1 MAGHIAGHPD
11 LTIASFSL
19 YFSILITYY
28 AGHRLMQN
36 AGPVSLTLLP
46 AEGHPAWSGLRDF
59 AFTLGEDAAG
69 LAGRLAPG
77 TAAAVGDLVRGMNC
91 YYSNLIEG
99 HDTRPVDI
107 DRALHANF
115 ATEPTRRDLQLEAA
129 AHIAVQTAID
139 TGAIDASQPLSA
151 LVAEIHREFYDRLPD
166 GLRWVEEQRSGRR
179 IEVMPGQWR
188 GGDVTVGAHVA
199 PPADELSSWMARFNE
214 CAPERFGRAERL
226 VAIAAAHHRLLW
238 IHPFADGNGR
248 VARLLS
254 HALVRRA
261 GVGSPL
267 WSVARGLARNVD
279 AYRAYLAR
287 ADAPP
292 QGTLDGRGI
301 LSDGRLA
308 DFCRFF
314 LAACIDQVRFMR
326 ALLAPEALAG
336 RVREFVAAEAAGNRL
351 DGRVQ
356 PLLEQ
361 AVLFGI
367 VPRGDVAHLIGIS
380 ERQARRLVRPLA
392 DRGLLVG
399 AKDAPLR
406 IAFPLGESE
415 RLFPHLW
422 APAGAAIT
430 LDLPPEVNDAL
441 RAPSAE

>member
-1 MAGHIAGHPD
+1 M
-11 LTIASFSL
+11 
-19 YFSILITYY
+19 
-28 AGHRLMQN
+28 RN
-36 AGPVSLTLLP
+36 AGPASLTLLP

-59 AFTLGEDAAG
+59 AFTLGQDAAG

-107 DRALHANF
+107 ERALHADF
-115 ATEPTRRDLQLEAA
+115 AAEPKRRDLQLEAA
-129 AHIAVQTAID
+129 AHIAVQAAID
-139 TGAIDASQPLSA
+139 TDAIDASRPPSA
-151 LVAEIHREFYDRLPD
+151 LATEIHRQFYDRLPD
-166 GLRWVEEQRSGRR
+166 SLRWVEELGSGRR
-179 IEVMPGQWR
+179 VEVVPGQWR
-188 GGDVTVGAHVA
+188 GGDVKVGAHVA
-199 PPADELSSWMARFNE
+199 PPADEMSSWMARFDE
-214 CAPERFGRAERL
+214 SAPERFGRAERL

-254 HALVRRA
+254 HALLRRG

-287 ADAPP
+287 ADDPP
-292 QGTLDGRGI
+292 QGTLDGRGL

-308 DFCRFF
+308 NFCRFF
-314 LAACIDQVRFMR
+314 LATCIDQVRFMR

-351 DGRVQ
+351 DVRVQ

-361 AVLFGI
+361 AVLFGV
-367 VPRGDVAHLIGIS
+367 VPRGDVPGLVGMS
-380 ERQARRLVRPLA
+380 ERQARRLVRPLV
-392 DRGLLVG
+392 DRGLLTG
-399 AKDAPLR
+399 TKDAPLR
-406 IAFPLGESE
+406 IAFPLDESE
-415 RLFPHLW
+415 RLFQHLW
-422 APAGAAIT
+422 APAGVAMT
-430 LDLPPEVNDAL
+430 LDLPPDVDDAL
-441 RAPSAE
+441 RTPRAA